1 MSDATFAQTTV
12 RAVLTGHT
20 RGLGAAVAG
29 ELLTRGIAVLG
40 VSRTGNAELAASY
53 ATILA
58 QIRIDFADVGAV
70 AAWLA
75 DGVFERFF
83 AGCKVALLIN
93 NAGLLQPVGQAGTL
107 AAAAVARAVSVNV
120 TAPLLFADRFVAASA
135 GVPDRRLLYVSSG
148 AARNA
153 YPGWSIYCATK
164 AALDQHARALALE
177 SHSGLRVASLAP
189 GVIDTDMQAEI
200 RATPGDRFPLRKRF
214 VELKEQGMLTRP
226 AVAARHLVDHL
237 LGDRFGDPVIADLRE
252 T

>member
-1 MSDATFAQTTV
+1 MSDATSSPAIT
-12 RAVLTGHT
+12 RAIVTGHT

-29 ELLTRGIAVLG
+29 ELLARGIAVLG
-40 VSRTGNAELAASY
+40 VARTGNAELAANHAAMLTQ
-53 ATILA
+53 ATIDLA
-58 QIRIDFADVGAV
+58 DIDAV

-75 DGVFERFF
+75 GGAFERFF
-83 AGCKVALLIN
+83 AGGRITLLIN
-93 NAGLLQPVGQAGTL
+93 NAGLLQPVGPAGTL
-107 AAAAVARAVSVNV
+107 AAADVARCVSINV
-120 TAPLLFADRFVAASA
+120 TAPLLFADRFIAASA
-135 GVPDRRLLYVSSG
+135 AATDRRLLHVSSG

-164 AALDQHARALALE
+164 AALDQHARAVALE
-177 SHSGLRVASLAP
+177 SHPGLRVASLAP